1 MSLIKFNETF
11 PALLDSFFGHDM
23 GERFAWPRTSFSVP
37 AVNIREDENSF
48 KVEMAA
54 PGMKKEDFK
63 VTLDNG
69 ILTVSSENHQANEE
83 KDNNGKYTKREFSYQ
98 SFSRSFSLPDT
109 VQYEK
114 IDAKYQDGILHLT
127 IPKKEEAKR
136 KAPKLINIA

>member
-23 GERFAWPRTSFSVP
+23 GERFAWPRTTFAVP

-54 PGMKKEDFK
+54 PGLKKDDFK

-69 ILTVSSENHQANEE
+69 VLTVSTEKRQENEE
-83 KDNNGKYTKREFSYQ
+83 KDADGKYTKREFSYQ
-98 SFSRSFSLPDT
+98 SFSRSFSLPDS

-114 IDAKYQDGILHLT
+114 IDARYQDGILYLT

-136 KAPKLINIA
+136 KAPKVINIS